1 MSATRR
7 QAAALLAAVT
17 LTLPATRAQTQ
28 LLGTDLSG
36 TWVLNEALS
45 DDPKEVL
52 EKKRDEL
59 RARGG
64 SPGGGSRGGFGG
76 GSAGGPPMR
85 SSGNQEQ
92 MQARLQGMKPPQKI
106 VILQNDLQ
114 ITMIPEGR
122 DTLTIVPDGKKHKQ
136 KTAVGDVEIE
146 ATWVRLD
153 LELKTKGS
161 EGGEMKRVYRINDDG
176 RLEIVTELELPRAG
190 DKVEIVMRYDPS
202 S

>member
-7 QAAALLAAVT
+7 L
-17 LTLPATRAQTQ
+17 
-28 LLGTDLSG
+28 
-36 TWVLNEALS
+36 
-45 DDPKEVL
+45 
-52 EKKRDEL
+52 
-59 RARGG
+59 
-64 SPGGGSRGGFGG
+64 
-76 GSAGGPPMR
+76 
-85 SSGNQEQ
+85 
-92 MQARLQGMKPPQKI
+92 
-106 VILQNDLQ
+106 
-114 ITMIPEGR
+114 TMIPEGR